1 MGYMGRG
8 SSSSGGNNSSDNSH
22 SSSRGNGIGLTS
34 LFVSGMLY
42 SSDEDYDERR
52 RREEYY
58 NDPRNRLFV
67 IAQVISFVV
76 IIIILALSY
85 LYSYKSPIIDPIAS
99 LKSNVLNI
107 HTISIFG
114 LLVSTMLT
122 NYFSKDRNALI
133 KRLFFIL
140 ILAVLVLM
148 ISLVVKLDMNTKY
161 TEEKFSQIYVEEYAN
176 KDSII
181 REDYK
186 EDIMSVAFGS
196 GLANNKEYFVKECVK
211 LYNLFNIKTYI
222 LIGLNLLLIVLE
234 VHQISKAIKLKK
246 KKDEIDLENKVLF
259 DDVQNVKY

>member
-8 SSSSGGNNSSDNSH
+8 RSSSGGNNSSDNSH

-85 LYSYKSPIIDPIAS
+85 LYSYKSPIIDPIET

-107 HTISIFG
+107 HTASIFG
-114 LLVSTMLT
+114 LVLATMLT

-140 ILAVLVLM
+140 MLAVLVLM
-148 ISLVVKLDMNTKY
+148 ASLIVKLDMNTKY
-161 TEEKFSQIYVEEYAN
+161 TEEKFTQIYDEEFAD
-176 KDSII
+176 KKSI
-181 REDYK
+181 YK
-186 EDIMSVAFGS
+186 EDNIMTFAPVDDRA
-196 GLANNKEYFVKECVK
+196 YFIKECVK

-222 LIGLNLLLIVLE
+222 LIVLNVVLIGIEINQV
-234 VHQISKAIKLKK
+234 SKAIKLKK